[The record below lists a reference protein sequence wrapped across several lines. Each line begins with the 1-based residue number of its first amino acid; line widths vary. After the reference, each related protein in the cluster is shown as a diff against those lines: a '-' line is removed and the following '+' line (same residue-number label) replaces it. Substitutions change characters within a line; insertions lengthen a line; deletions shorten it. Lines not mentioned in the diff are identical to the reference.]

1 MTVTDNFLPIGAFED
16 LQEYCN
22 ESDFQ
27 IVKLG
32 EKEFSVLTTPRY
44 LLEFFQIPGHELVLT
59 FIRSAKKDFDN
70 DIRIHADNIIEGKKT
85 ALASVLYINPEG
97 TVSKNGTAFWRHNEY
112 GYELPK
118 DVSNEE
124 FDRLITE
131 DSNDLSK
138 WEQLDTIYA
147 RPNRRLLYNS
157 NLFHS
162 KYPSKITEG
171 TRIVLVCFYAKKT
184 TIKF

>member
-1 MTVTDNFLPIGAFED
+1 MLVTDNFLPPAAFED
-16 LQEYCN
+16 LQNYCHEN
-22 ESDFQ
+22 NFQ
-27 IVKLG
+27 IIKVG
-32 EKEFSVLTTPRY
+32 EKEFSFMPTPRY
-44 LLEFFQIPGHELVLT
+44 LLEFLQIPGHELVFT

-85 ALASVLYINPEG
+85 VLASVLYINQED
-97 TVSKNGTAFWRHNEY
+97 TVSKNGTSFWRHHTH
-112 GYELPK
+112 GYELPE

-138 WEQLDTIYA
+138 WEQLDMVYS

-162 KYPSKITEG
+162 KYPSKINEG
-171 TRIVLVCFYAKKT
+171 TRIVLVCFYAKKQ
-184 TIKF
+184 